1 MVTSCSLWTWAYLPP
16 LQSCLEDPAMFE
28 KFNVFGSRLRV
39 GMDGTHPFT
48 LNLMV
53 TELNTPATPASEV
66 QAH

>member
-1 MVTSCSLWTWAYLPP
+1 
-16 LQSCLEDPAMFE
+16 MFE